1 MERNYKIY
9 KEIKSLL
16 DNLTE
21 ENFDEFT
28 DICANINF
36 ENYLSGKIAE
46 KEHISDNLKYFLSTK
61 QLRKVEYLSWML
73 NRYYPNAT
81 EELFESFLSNEK
93 YELCELFK
101 DLKNTQEMPIL

>member
-1 MERNYKIY
+1 MERNYKTY
-9 KEIKSLL
+9 LEIKGLL

-21 ENFDEFT
+21 DNFDEFI

-36 ENYLSGKIAE
+36 ENYLSGKIVE

-61 QLRKVEYLSWML
+61 ELRKVEYLSWML
-73 NRYYPNAT
+73 NTYYPNTT
-81 EELFESFLSNEK
+81 EELFESFLSNEQ

-101 DLKNTQEMPIL
+101 DLKNTQKMPIF